1 MKLLLLT
8 EKTSAAKNFAKAL
21 GGLSGSF
28 NHDSYQ
34 IVHAH
39 GHLLQFKE
47 PHEMV
52 AQDKAAKYSDWHDLS
67 NYPWNL
73 LDFTWEKEVIPGMQK
88 TLTNI
93 KHAAQKCD
101 AIVIATDDDPS
112 GEGDLLGWEIVNAI
126 NWHKQVFRIRFA
138 DETRANIK
146 KALLQKIDVTNQYQ
160 QGEFLEATGRERFD
174 FASMQLSRIALII
187 ARQAGFQPKTLR
199 LGRLKST
206 IVNQVYQQETARQNY
221 VKKSYY
227 EVRFHD
233 ANQNTFTQVKNA
245 KFMTPE
251 QAKLELLNF
260 HDSAIVV
267 DDKIAKHQA
276 PPDLLDLSHLAILVG
291 KKGYASK
298 EVLATYQKMY
308 EAGILSYPR
317 TEDTKITQE
326 QFAELLPLVKQIAQ
340 VTHIDTKL
348 LTHTTIRRKFLAKNA
363 THGANRPGLNVPR
376 SLTEIAQKFGKCG
389 QAIYKAVAKSFLAI
403 LAEDYLYDQERAHL
417 ADYPKFTCTINLP
430 RELNYKLIFDENDLN
445 DTQDKQVLPFGPA
458 AQPFVYEGHNPK
470 PKAPTHRFIIDF
482 LKKDKIGTG
491 ATQEQT
497 LANISTGK
505 GALIKN
511 TKEKYSLTF
520 PGLIQSILCDQ
531 TFIASPQ
538 VTEQL
543 QNTMKM
549 VKLGKFDYRNV
560 PFLINQIVKH
570 DLLIEQKNAGN
581 LRKNPQLAKLQ
592 PANKHAFTPK
602 TKVTGT
608 WRGKDVAINQ
618 TWGKHTFN
626 ERELRQLF
634 AGKSITFVLNKRT
647 ITGKLA
653 KQTYHGHQFVGFKAD
668 FN

>member
-8 EKTSAAKNFAKAL
+8 EKASAAKNFAAAL
-21 GGLSGSF
+21 GGLKGSF

-47 PHEMV
+47 PHQMV
-52 AQDKAAKYSDWHDLS
+52 AQDKAAKYSDWYDLN

-73 LDFTWEKEVIPGMQK
+73 LDFTWEKEVIPGMEPA
-88 TLTNI
+88 LANI
-93 KHAAQKCD
+93 KNAAQKCD

-112 GEGDLLGWEIVNAI
+112 GEGDLLGWEIINAI
-126 NWHKQVFRIRFA
+126 NWTKRVFRIRFA
-138 DETRANIK
+138 DETPTNIK
-146 KALLQKIDVTNQYQ
+146 KALLEKVDVTNQYQ

-187 ARQAGFQPKTLR
+187 ARQAGFQPKSLR

-227 EVRFHD
+227 EVRFRD
-233 ANQNTFTQVKNA
+233 TNQNIFKQGQKA
-245 KFMTPE
+245 KFTTE
-251 QAKLELLNF
+251 ADAKLELSKF
-260 HDSAIVV
+260 HNSQIIV
-267 DDKIAKHQA
+267 DAKIAKHQA

-291 KKGYASK
+291 KKGYSSQ
-298 EVLATYQKMY
+298 EVLTTYQKMY

-326 QFAELLPLVKQIAQ
+326 QYAQLLPLAKQIAH
-340 VTHIDTKL
+340 VTHVDPKL
-348 LTHTTIRRKFLAKNA
+348 LTHTTLRKKFLANNA

-376 SLTEIAQKFGKCG
+376 SLTEIEQKFGKCG
-389 QAIYKAVAKSFLAI
+389 RVIYEAVAKSFLAI
-403 LAEDYLYDQERAHL
+403 LAEDYLYDQEQAHL

-430 RELNYKLIFDENDLN
+430 RELNYKLIFDENDLS
-445 DTQDKQVLPFGPA
+445 DAPTQEVLPFGSS

-470 PKAPTHRFIIDF
+470 PKSPTHRFIIDF

-505 GALIKN
+505 SALIKN

-520 PGLIQSILCDQ
+520 PGLVQSILCDQ
-531 TFIASPQ
+531 TYIASPK

-543 QNTMKM
+543 QDTMKM
-549 VKLGKFDYRNV
+549 VKQGKFDYRNV

-570 DLLIEQKNAGN
+570 DLAIEQKNAAN
-581 LRKNPQLAKLQ
+581 LNKNPKLAKLQ
-592 PANKHAFTPK
+592 TTKKPTFTPK
-602 TKVTGT
+602 PKVTGT
-608 WRGKDVAINQ
+608 WRGKEIAINQ

-626 ERELRQLF
+626 ERELKHLF
-634 AGKSITFVLNKRT
+634 AGKSITFVLNKRK

-653 KQTYHGHQFVGFKAD
+653 KQTYQGHQFVGFKAD
-668 FN
+668 FS